1 MDNEKILNADGGRTP
16 IGSLDGALKD
26 VPADERGATAG
37 RGAIERAGDGP
48 SQLEGAVM
56 GCSGTLV
63 AQAVTVGGDAT
74 SPWPRGSVG
83 CDVGLPP

>member
-37 RGAIERAGDGP
+37 RGAIERAGDRP
-48 SQLEGAVM
+48 SKFEGVVM
-56 GCSGTLV
+56 GCSGASRRASGHSGARRDQSL
-63 AQAVTVGGDAT
+63 AALLRRADQ
-74 SPWPRGSVG
+74 
-83 CDVGLPP
+83 GLPS